1 MHVYRGKKLQT
12 CVVHKRKEYC
22 KDRCYQ
28 NMWRE
33 KNEKSVPVHACLQI
47 YQKEN
52 YKKMNKYKK
61 KRKIKEK
68 RREKKAL
75 SLQKQKK

>member
-1 MHVYRGKKLQT
+1 
-12 CVVHKRKEYC
+12 
-22 KDRCYQ
+22 
-28 NMWRE
+28 MWRE
-33 KNEKSVPVHACLQI
+33 KNEKSVLVHACLQM

-68 RREKKAL
+68 RRKKKAL
-75 SLQKQKK
+75 SLKKQKKIQHHENFDP